1 MKNFI
6 LILTGFLLF
15 SSCKKW
21 LDITPHSQVASE
33 DLFKTQEGFQE
44 ALNGVY
50 IRASQGDLYGNE
62 LTTGFLDVMAQNFTL
77 STQLDPYNYLQT
89 QKFNFSDANFIN
101 RINNTWS
108 ALYNTIVNVN
118 LILANIDSKKS
129 IFTANNYA
137 LIKGESLALRAYL
150 HFDAFRMFGTSF
162 AATGTPAGI
171 PYVTTYSNK
180 ITKTSSPREVMGYIV
195 ADLDSAKALLKTS
208 DPIINS
214 SYLVGYP
221 ASDSTTEN
229 ASPSLFMQNRRNRL
243 NYYAVCAELARVY
256 LYEGDKP
263 NALANALTVI
273 NSNKF
278 PWTKQADFLST
289 DPKIQDK
296 ILFKELIF
304 SWYIPQRVTDLFNRF
319 QTNTGG
325 MFLSPTDA
333 RTIYETNSVGGED
346 LRYKVWFQPGL
357 NGNLIFEKYAR
368 NPNGTTET
376 DATLNP
382 YPLNAPAIRLSEMY
396 YIVAESYFDTNPNA
410 ALGYLNEVRSLRGII
425 SPLTTTNKADFI
437 KELIKDARKE
447 FYGEGQIFYMYKRLN
462 QNIIGQGGLVM
473 PPSDKIFVIPKP
485 NNEIEFGG

>member
-1 MKNFI
+1 MI
-6 LILTGFLLF
+6 IGFLLF

-50 IRASQGDLYGNE
+50 IRASQGELYGNE

-77 STQLDPYNYLQT
+77 STQSDPYSYLQT

-101 RINNTWS
+101 RINNTWG

-118 LILANIDSKKS
+118 LILANIDGDKS

-150 HFDAFRMFGTSF
+150 HFDAFRMFGSGF
-162 AATGTPAGI
+162 ASTGASVGI
-171 PYVTTYSNK
+171 PYVTAYSNK
-180 ITKTSSPREVMGYIV
+180 VTKTSSPQEVMGYII
-195 ADLDSAKALLKTS
+195 ADLDSAKALLETS
-208 DPIINS
+208 DPIIDS
-214 SYLVGYP
+214 TYLVGYP
-221 ASDSTTEN
+221 AGDSTTEN
-229 ASPSLFMQNRRNRL
+229 ASPSLFAQHRRNRL

-256 LYEGDKP
+256 LYEGDKS
-263 NALANALTVI
+263 NALANALIVI
-273 NSNKF
+273 NSGKF
-278 PWTKQADFLST
+278 PWTKQADLLST

-304 SWYIPQRVTDLFNRF
+304 SWHIPQEVTGLFDRF
-319 QTNTGG
+319 QTNTAG

-333 RTIYETNSVGGED
+333 QTIYETNSVGGED
-346 LRYKVWFQPGL
+346 LRYKAWFQPGL

-396 YIVAESYFDTNPNA
+396 YIAAESYFDTNPNA
-410 ALGYLNEVRSLRGII
+410 ALDYLNEVRSLRGII
-425 SPLTTTNKADFI
+425 SPLATTNKADFI
-437 KELIKDARKE
+437 KELVKDARKE
-447 FYGEGQIFYMYKRLN
+447 FYGEGQVFYMYKRLN
-462 QNIIGQGGLVM
+462 QNIVGQGGLII